1 MEKGEAM
8 GETGVRDGESRVGV
22 AYCRVEVSYL
32 LIVP

>member
-1 MEKGEAM
+1 M

-32 LIVP
+32 LYLP